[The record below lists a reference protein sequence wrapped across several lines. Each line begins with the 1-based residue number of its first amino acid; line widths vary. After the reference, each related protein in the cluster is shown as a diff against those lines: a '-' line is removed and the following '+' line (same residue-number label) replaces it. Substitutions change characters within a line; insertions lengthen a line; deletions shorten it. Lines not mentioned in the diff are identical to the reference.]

1 MAKGI
6 SVVKTKSAFVFEYLY
21 RDAGNYKA
29 SGALLLTGRSIDG
42 VAERLQAKFQDESN
56 FIAEQLGIPA
66 LYAELWQYSNGPT
79 EDDHVWHEFHCLR
92 RLDRDEVVNGTEWGS
107 VKALLTKVE
116 AVGYWKM
123 QLSPHWD
130 I

>member
-1 MAKGI
+1 M
-6 SVVKTKSAFVFEYLY
+6 KTKSSFVFEYLY
-21 RDAGNYKA
+21 RDAGNYKV
-29 SGALLLTGRSIDG
+29 SGALLLTGRSING
-42 VAERLQAKFQDESN
+42 VAERLQAKFQDGSN
-56 FIAEQLGIPA
+56 FIAEQLGIPP

-92 RLDRDEVVNGTEWGS
+92 RISPDEMVSGSEWGS
-107 VKALLTKVE
+107 IKTLLAKVE

-123 QLSPHWD
+123 HLSPHWD